1 MKRSSTS
8 LGLVIAVIAA
18 ATFGMSGAFVKPLLE
33 AGWSPAAAVTARALI
48 GGVVLLPIALVSLRG
63 AWSALRRARWRIVA
77 MGLIGVAGTQ
87 LVYFAALQRIPVNTA
102 ILIEYMAPLLLVGFV
117 WATSRRSPSAVVLI
131 GSVVA
136 VAGLG
141 LVVSPGG
148 NGSFDL
154 LGLGFAALATVG
166 CAIYYVV
173 AARPSDGLP
182 PVALA
187 ACGLV
192 LGGLV
197 LGIAGVTGLVPF
209 TATFGAVHLLGTTVA
224 WWVPLLIVGVLAT
237 AVAYAT
243 SITATEMLGSRLASF
258 AGLLEVIAAALYAWI
273 LLGEDLTV
281 PQLIGGMLILAGI
294 AFVRAEKRGAATM
307 LEAGAIPESAPAT
320 SLPADSSLATPVES
334 SGG

>member
-63 AWSALRRARWRIVA
+63 RWNALWRARWRVVA

-87 LVYFAALQRIPVNTA
+87 LVYFAALQRVPVNTA

-117 WATSRRSPSAVVLI
+117 WATSRRIPSAVVLI

-136 VAGLG
+136 VAGLV

-148 NGSFDL
+148 SGSFDL

-166 CAIYYVV
+166 CAVYYVV

-187 ACGLV
+187 ASGLV

-197 LGIAGVTGLVPF
+197 LGATGITGLVPF
-209 TATFGAVHLLGTTVA
+209 TATFGAVHLLGTTVT
-224 WWVPLLIVGVLAT
+224 WWVPLLVVGVLAT

-273 LLGEDLTV
+273 LLGENLTV
-281 PQLIGGMLILAGI
+281 PQLIGGVLILAGI

-307 LEAGAIPESAPAT
+307 LEAGAVPRHESSSIPAPV
-320 SLPADSSLATPVES
+320 DS

>member
-8 LGLVIAVIAA
+8 VGLVISVIAA

-48 GGVVLLPIALVSLRG
+48 GGLVLAPVAIISLRG
-63 AWSALRRARWRIVA
+63 KWSALWRARWRIVA

-117 WATSRRSPSAVVLI
+117 WATSRRMPSAVVLI

-136 VAGLG
+136 VAGLV

-148 NGSFDL
+148 GDSFDL

-173 AARPSDGLP
+173 AARPSDELP
-182 PVALA
+182 AVALA
-187 ACGLV
+187 SGGLM

-197 LGIAGVTGLVPF
+197 LGIAGAAGLVPF
-209 TATFGAVHLLGTTVA
+209 TATFGAVQLLGTMVS
-224 WWVPLLIVGVLAT
+224 WWIPLLVVGVLAT

-273 LLGEDLTV
+273 LLGENLSV
-281 PQLIGGMLILAGI
+281 PQLIGGVLILAGI
-294 AFVRAEKRGAATM
+294 AFVRAEKRGAVTM
-307 LEAGAIPESAPAT
+307 LEAGAIPERAPAAG
-320 SLPADSSLATPVES
+320 SPLSRPVPPR
-334 SGG
+334 